1 MVSVKE
7 ASAAPPE
14 AAAAANEGAAVNY
27 GKTRIK
33 SLSVHIDNG
42 RDLGNKVLHL
52 TFKGGRNPEDLHV
65 LKQYDVESRFAGW
78 VTCFID
84 NDLHNHIK
92 IEAKGPDNTLRLRQ
106 VKGLGYIEAGP
117 MQYKQL
123 RPQTIQQKNCEAET
137 LRVFRLI
144 TSQVFGKLLEQP
156 PDQSGGQSA
165 ASVGAQAAATS
176 SSTQGA
182 SAASGG
188 STAVDGDQQQ
198 EPYLKEHVVG
208 ILFSRSKLSHLQKQ
222 VCSHI
227 GTLIKTDS
235 LMPNKVFFRDDTQE
249 SSFFYL
255 NPIFSFSVGAIKR
268 EAGRLRDDWE
278 VNLCSGGM
286 ASTPEASTDTYCFEM
301 MSLVL
306 ALSGSSVGR
315 THLASQYAFVKDLLT
330 LLHTATGRI
339 QRQVIGKW
347 ILHIVAQCRNYRK
360 ILSDALFY

>member
-7 ASAAPPE
+7 ASAAPSE
-14 AAAAANEGAAVNY
+14 AAAAANEGAAVNV

-165 ASVGAQAAATS
+165 ATVGAQVAATS
-176 SSTQGA
+176 SSAQG
-182 SAASGG
+182 ASGG
-188 STAVDGDQQQ
+188 STAADGDQQQ

-235 LMPNKVFFRDDTQE
+235 LMPNKVFFIKPLF
-249 SSFFYL
+249 SFFSWCYQ
-255 NPIFSFSVGAIKR
+255 KR
-268 EAGRLRDDWE
+268 GW
-278 VNLCSGGM
+278 
-286 ASTPEASTDTYCFEM
+286 ST
-301 MSLVL
+301 
-306 ALSGSSVGR
+306 
-315 THLASQYAFVKDLLT
+315 
-330 LLHTATGRI
+330 
-339 QRQVIGKW
+339 
-347 ILHIVAQCRNYRK
+347 
-360 ILSDALFY
+360 